1 MMPMSSKRPGR
12 RPGTSSARDDIL
24 ASARKLFSLNGID
37 KTSIRA
43 IASDAGVDP
52 ALVHHYFGTK
62 LDLFREVVQLPV
74 DPSVV
79 LQPLRDV
86 PVDELGVTIPRL
98 IIALWDSELG
108 ANMLAVFRS
117 ALTGAD
123 DGLVRVF
130 FREVLVNIIAERVD
144 SPPGSGVLRAE
155 FAITQMAGILV
166 GRYIMAIEPLASL
179 TAEQI
184 ALTVGPNIQRY
195 LTGALPS
202 ITP

>member
-1 MMPMSSKRPGR
+1 MTPKRPGR

-24 ASARKLFSLNGID
+24 ASARKLFSINGID
-37 KTSIRA
+37 KTSMRS

-52 ALVHHYFGTK
+52 ALIHHYFGTK

-74 DPSVV
+74 DPQVV
-79 LQPLRDV
+79 LQPLWDI
-86 PVDELGVTIPRL
+86 PVEELGIAIPRL
-98 IIALWDSELG
+98 IIPFWDSELG
-108 ANMLAVFRS
+108 ANVLALFRS
-117 ALTGAD
+117 ALSGAD

-144 SPPGSGVLRAE
+144 SPAGSGALRAE

-166 GRYIMAIEPLASL
+166 ARYIMEVEPLASL
-179 TAEQI
+179 TAEEI

-195 LTGALPS
+195 LTGELPVF
-202 ITP
+202 TR

>member
-1 MMPMSSKRPGR
+1 MSSKRPGR
-12 RPGTSSARDDIL
+12 RPGTSSTRDDIL

>member
-1 MMPMSSKRPGR
+1 MSSKRPGR

-130 FREVLVNIIAERVD
+130 FREVLVNIIAERAD

>member
-1 MMPMSSKRPGR
+1 MPMSSKRPGR

-37 KTSIRA
+37 KTSVRA

>member
-1 MMPMSSKRPGR
+1 MTTKRPGR
-12 RPGTSSARDDIL
+12 RPGASSTRDDIL
-24 ASARKLFSLNGID
+24 VSARKLFSANGID
-37 KTSIRA
+37 KTSIRS
-43 IASDAGVDP
+43 IAADAGVDS
-52 ALVHHYFGTK
+52 ALIHHYFGTK

-79 LQPLRDV
+79 LEPLRDI
-86 PVDELGVTIPRL
+86 PVEELGVAIPRL
-98 IIALWDSELG
+98 IVPFWDSEFG
-108 ANMLAVFRS
+108 ASVLALFRS
-117 ALTGAD
+117 ALSGAD

-144 SPPGSGVLRAE
+144 NPAGSGVLRAE

-166 GRYIMAIEPLASL
+166 GRYIMEVEPLASL
-179 TAEQI
+179 TAEEI

-195 LTGALPS
+195 LTGELPG

>member
-1 MMPMSSKRPGR
+1 MTPKRPGR

-24 ASARKLFSLNGID
+24 ASARKLFSVNGID
-37 KTSIRA
+37 KTSMRS

-52 ALVHHYFGTK
+52 ALIHHYFGTK

-74 DPSVV
+74 DPQVV
-79 LQPLRDV
+79 LQPLWDI
-86 PVDELGVTIPRL
+86 PVEELGIAIPRL
-98 IIALWDSELG
+98 IIPFWDSELG
-108 ANMLAVFRS
+108 ANVLALFRS
-117 ALTGAD
+117 ALSGAD

-144 SPPGSGVLRAE
+144 SPAGTGALRAE

-166 GRYIMAIEPLASL
+166 ARYIMEVEPLASL
-179 TAEQI
+179 TAEEI

-195 LTGALPS
+195 LTGELPVF
-202 ITP
+202 TR

>member
-1 MMPMSSKRPGR
+1 MSSKRPGR

-43 IASDAGVDP
+43 IASDASVDP

>member
-1 MMPMSSKRPGR
+1 MSSKRPGR

-123 DGLVRVF
+123 DGLVRAF

>member
-1 MMPMSSKRPGR
+1 MTPKRPGR

-24 ASARKLFSLNGID
+24 ASARKLFSVNGID
-37 KTSIRA
+37 KTSMRS

-52 ALVHHYFGTK
+52 ALIHHYFGTK

-74 DPSVV
+74 DPQVV
-79 LQPLRDV
+79 LQPLWDI
-86 PVDELGVTIPRL
+86 PVEELGIAIPRL
-98 IIALWDSELG
+98 IIPFWDSELG
-108 ANMLAVFRS
+108 ANVLALFRS
-117 ALTGAD
+117 ALSGAD

-144 SPPGSGVLRAE
+144 SPAGSGALRAE

-166 GRYIMAIEPLASL
+166 ARYIMEVEPLASL
-179 TAEQI
+179 TSEEI

-195 LTGALPS
+195 LTGELPVF
-202 ITP
+202 TQ

>member
-1 MMPMSSKRPGR
+1 MSSKRPGR
-12 RPGTSSARDDIL
+12 RPGTGSARDDIL

>member
-1 MMPMSSKRPGR
+1 MPMSSKRPGR

-123 DGLVRVF
+123 DGLVRAF

>member
-1 MMPMSSKRPGR
+1 MSSKRPGR

-37 KTSIRA
+37 MTSIRA

-184 ALTVGPNIQRY
+184 SLTVGPNIQRY

>member
-1 MMPMSSKRPGR
+1 MSSKRPGR

-86 PVDELGVTIPRL
+86 PVNELGVTIPRL

>member
-1 MMPMSSKRPGR
+1 MSSKRPGR

-37 KTSIRA
+37 MTSIRA

>member
-1 MMPMSSKRPGR
+1 MPMSSKRPGR

-166 GRYIMAIEPLASL
+166 GRCIMAIEPLASL

>member
-1 MMPMSSKRPGR
+1 MPMSSKRPGR

>member
-1 MMPMSSKRPGR
+1 MPMSSKRPGR
-12 RPGTSSARDDIL
+12 RPGTSSTRDDIL

>member
-1 MMPMSSKRPGR
+1 M
-12 RPGTSSARDDIL
+12 
-24 ASARKLFSLNGID
+24 
-37 KTSIRA
+37 TSIRA

>member
-1 MMPMSSKRPGR
+1 MSSKRPGR

-52 ALVHHYFGTK
+52 ALIHHYFGTK

-123 DGLVRVF
+123 DGLVRAF

>member
-1 MMPMSSKRPGR
+1 MTPKRPGR

-24 ASARKLFSLNGID
+24 ASARKLFSVNGID
-37 KTSIRA
+37 KTSMRS

-52 ALVHHYFGTK
+52 ALIHHYFGTK

-74 DPSVV
+74 DPQVV
-79 LQPLRDV
+79 LQPLRDI
-86 PVDELGVTIPRL
+86 PVEELGIAIPRL
-98 IIALWDSELG
+98 IIPFWDSELG
-108 ANMLAVFRS
+108 ANVLALFRS
-117 ALTGAD
+117 ALSGAD

-144 SPPGSGVLRAE
+144 SPAGSGVLRAE

-166 GRYIMAIEPLASL
+166 ARYIMEVEPLASL
-179 TAEQI
+179 TAEEI

-195 LTGALPS
+195 LTGELPVF
-202 ITP
+202 TR

>member
-1 MMPMSSKRPGR
+1 MTPKRPGR

-24 ASARKLFSLNGID
+24 ASARKLFSVNGID
-37 KTSIRA
+37 KTSMRS

-52 ALVHHYFGTK
+52 ALIHHYFGTK

-74 DPSVV
+74 DPQVV
-79 LQPLRDV
+79 LQPLWDI
-86 PVDELGVTIPRL
+86 PVEELGIAIPRL
-98 IIALWDSELG
+98 IIPFWDSELG
-108 ANMLAVFRS
+108 ANVLALFRS
-117 ALTGAD
+117 ALSGAD

-144 SPPGSGVLRAE
+144 SPAGSGALRAE

-166 GRYIMAIEPLASL
+166 ARYIMEVEPLASL
-179 TAEQI
+179 TAEEI

-195 LTGALPS
+195 LTGELPVF
-202 ITP
+202 TR

>member
-1 MMPMSSKRPGR
+1 MSSKRPGR

-37 KTSIRA
+37 KTLIRA